1 MKGIQ
6 YVFFFPLGRDKCYL
20 LKEHA
25 TRFWKQTAYISSDMV
40 FSCTFSL
47 PCNSSN

>member
-1 MKGIQ
+1 MVMI
-6 YVFFFPLGRDKCYL
+6 LGAVLFDERDKCYL